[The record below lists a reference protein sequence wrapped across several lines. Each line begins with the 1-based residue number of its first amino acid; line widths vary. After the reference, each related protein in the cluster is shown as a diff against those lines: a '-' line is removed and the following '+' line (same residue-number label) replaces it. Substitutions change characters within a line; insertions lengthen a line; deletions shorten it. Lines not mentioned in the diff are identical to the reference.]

1 MDKEVRGDTEND
13 LQLLLAAAGEA
24 EARFDHE
31 TAVAHYTAA
40 LALPALTPQERYTIL
55 DGRAAVY
62 RNWGQIPR
70 FAEDG
75 RSLIKLARQIGD
87 KRRLAK
93 TLAVYGY
100 MLGSTYSGP
109 LSEEEAWE
117 AITLAQELEDDYLLA
132 LSHMALS
139 FNLYDS
145 DRDRAWEQAESA
157 LTIARRSKNND
168 AIFKVVLF
176 FASRLAFKNLHQE
189 AAGYAAEARALA
201 DELGGY
207 YERYL
212 ALNSS
217 GMAQTDL
224 AIQRYY
230 YEQALDV
237 VRLMNNSLG
246 AAANNIGLVLSK
258 LGLYGRALIYA
269 QEALANA
276 RRIGM
281 RDRISM
287 FLDGEGRAYLGKG
300 MLEEAKQAFEE
311 GIAFTSE
318 YPFVFIFHHIGLAE
332 VALAAGR
339 YEEAIN
345 HYQLAQTG
353 EKSVKPTADAGLGA
367 AYLALGDKE
376 KALRFTTEAVAF
388 LETGQL
394 VDEYPSQDIW
404 WRHYQVLRTLE
415 NEGSFNALDQAR
427 RMMLTTIET
436 LSDEGLRRNYLN
448 KVAINRDITLAWT
461 AEAAARGLSTD
472 VFTAHDALPG
482 NLYEQFRRVV
492 DIGSRLAAEH
502 DTDTLADFI
511 VEEFVE
517 MSGAERVLLLLL
529 DESGKPQVAAGF
541 NPEDTLELAG
551 SMLES
556 VRQDRRPAVRFDV
569 GDVPKGAVPELHQ
582 RSLIALP
589 LIAQGRFLGLLY
601 GDMRQVF
608 GRFDDSELQLLG
620 MLAHQT
626 AAALENANLVSTL
639 EEKVEERTAELQRRN
654 LELGIINSIS
664 AGLVSK
670 LDFKSVINTVG
681 DRLAETFDADTT
693 FIALYDRENQMLD
706 YPYFEEHGH
715 HHELKVEFGE
725 GFTSYVIKTAEP
737 LFLNTRK
744 DTTKYDIAVI
754 KSPGEEKDLN
764 ESIIGV
770 PIFTGERVIG
780 VISVQKYQKYAY
792 NENDL
797 RLLTTL
803 SSNLGVALENARLF
817 DETQHLLEETEARNS
832 ELAIINSVQEGLASK
847 LDLQEII
854 EIIGEKISQ
863 IYEGDSVTLYSYD
876 AQEDLIYALYAKE
889 LGERKTLPSIA
900 PGPIGRAVFERGEPV
915 LVRSADEYTEMG
927 AIAIEGTEDS
937 LSGMYVPFNIGK
949 DELGNLSVENSKR
962 EGAYDEADLRL
973 LTTLANS
980 MSVALEN
987 ARLFDETQHLLEET
1001 QKRNAELAIIN
1012 AVQEGLAAELN
1023 LQSIIEVVAEKLRE
1037 IYPNEG
1043 VGLDTYD
1050 AAYDLIVPRYL
1061 FEAGER
1067 IKLAPYK
1074 PGAFNR
1080 HLIKTKKPLL
1090 IRNKADFDALDAI
1103 PVEGTTP
1110 VKSGM
1115 YVPLVAGNRFIGRVT
1130 VESLAR
1136 EYAFSKPDLRLLT
1149 TMANTMSVVL
1159 ENARLFDET
1168 QKLLAQTEQR
1178 AAELAVINSV
1188 QSTLASQLDI
1198 QAIYELVGDQ
1208 IQEIFEAQTVTMY
1221 TADPA
1226 NELAN
1231 YVFAKENGHPLALQ
1245 EVTFGRGARYLA
1257 REKQPLLL
1265 HNEEEVAEW
1274 YPDLAQRKLPGEKT
1288 ETRSWLQVPLI
1299 VGDKFIGG
1307 VNLEDEKSDAFD
1319 DSDVRLLTTLANSM
1333 SVALENA
1340 RLFKQT
1346 EDLLAETEQ
1355 RAAELSLINTI
1366 QIALAAE
1373 LEIEAILDLVGDK
1386 IVGIFDAQTVTINR
1400 FHHQENLNE
1409 YVFIIEDGQR
1419 HESIMRPI
1427 NNFYQNFINEG
1438 KPLMINSG
1446 FDQLRAAGDT
1456 ETVAGKPT
1464 RSFINAPLKRGDLI
1478 TGYISVQNIEHENAF
1493 DEGDLRLLTTLASS
1507 LSVALENARL
1517 FEETQRLLAETEQRA
1532 TELAVINSVQGGLAT
1547 QLDMEAMI
1555 DLVGDKL
1562 VDIFNAQVVTI
1573 NRLDHQQRRN
1583 EYAYLYED
1591 GKRHVIEPVAFL
1603 PLIEELIRNGAP
1615 MFLNSGLEELRRRGV
1630 ISTVSGKPTQS
1641 MLLAPLKRGDLVI
1654 GYISIQD
1661 VEREYVFSET
1671 DLRLLTTL
1679 AGSMS
1684 VAMENARLFD
1694 ETQNLLAQT
1703 EQRNAELAL
1712 IKSVQDGL
1720 AAQLDSEAIYN
1731 LVGDKI
1737 AEIFDTQSV
1746 AITTI
1751 DYDAK
1756 LINGV
1761 YSIENGKRY
1770 QKRSYPFGPGSLR
1783 LIREKKPMHLNSRE
1797 ELLRVF
1803 PDWED
1808 ESIKGKAVTQ
1818 SMLVVPLIIGGS
1830 VFGAIDLQDKRP
1842 NIFKESDLR
1851 LLTTL
1856 ANSMTISLEN
1866 ARLFEETQRH
1876 AREMSALTEV
1886 GSDISATLDLSDVL
1900 KRIAEHALDLLDV
1913 SDSALF
1919 LPDESGET
1927 MKGFVALGSI
1937 AEQVMAIT
1945 VQPGSGIL
1953 GHMWRNREAEVIN
1966 DAVSDPRA
1974 ETIAGTVTQAD
1985 ERMMATPLLS
1995 GDDVVGMMAVW
2006 RRGEPF
2012 DEDDLRF
2019 LNGLSRQAAIAIQ
2032 NARLYS
2038 DAAAARAEAER
2049 ANEAKS
2055 TFLANMSHEL
2065 RTPLNAIIGFTRIVQ
2080 RKAKGQLPE
2089 KQVDNLGKVLSSGEH
2104 LLNLINTILDI
2115 AKIEAGRMDL
2125 TPSKFPVGPL
2135 IEATANTSQPLLKP
2149 GVRLNKDIAAGLPL
2163 IHSDQDKLKQILLN
2177 LLSNAAKFTHKGSI
2191 TIRARS
2197 DGETMTIDVIDTG
2210 IGISEEAMDRIF
2222 EEFQQADSS
2231 TTRQY
2236 GGTGLGLPISKH
2248 LAKLLGGDL
2257 LVESEEGVGSTFTI
2271 VIPVDIER
2279 AIAADQ
2285 QPAEA
2290 GQVASG
2296 RLQVAN
2302 PALSLSKGGNVLE
2315 GDADA
2320 ARLVLAID
2328 DSADVIYM
2336 VKEHLIEAGFKVVGA
2351 QTGAEGLD
2359 LARRLRPVAIT
2370 LDIILPDMDGWQ
2382 VLHALKTDPITK
2394 DIPVILLTILD
2405 KQTLGMQLGASDYL
2419 VKPIDPQLLLT
2430 TLERLVPHSEIDH
2443 TLLVV
2448 DDDESVPDMVAQ
2460 LLEKEPY
2467 QVRAAVDGLDALQK
2481 IEEEKPDAILLDLLM
2496 PRLDGFGLLAR
2507 LRESADTAGIPVI
2520 VLTAKRL
2527 TTEETALLASSAQ
2540 QIIQKQG
2547 LAGEE
2552 LVKELGQVLQSSK

>member
-1 MDKEVRGDTEND
+1 LANALPSYQKNESIALQKSQNDKRWVANLTSCSRIDKNMSGKSTAKTINNENPADAEKD
-13 LQLLLAAAGEA
+13 LQSLLAEAQAAESLD
-24 EARFDHE
+24 DHE
-31 TAVAHYTAA
+31 TAAA
-40 LALPALTPQERYTIL
+40 LY
-55 DGRAAVY
+55 
-62 RNWGQIPR
+62 
-70 FAEDG
+70 
-75 RSLIKLARQIGD
+75 
-87 KRRLAK
+87 AK
-93 TLAVYGY
+93 
-100 MLGSTYSGP
+100 
-109 LSEEEAWE
+109 
-117 AITLAQELEDDYLLA
+117 
-132 LSHMALS
+132 
-139 FNLYDS
+139 F
-145 DRDRAWEQAESA
+145 
-157 LTIARRSKNND
+157 
-168 AIFKVVLF
+168 
-176 FASRLAFKNLHQE
+176 
-189 AAGYAAEARALA
+189 AAG
-201 DELGGY
+201 
-207 YERYL
+207 
-212 ALNSS
+212 
-217 GMAQTDL
+217 
-224 AIQRYY
+224 
-230 YEQALDV
+230 
-237 VRLMNNSLG
+237 
-246 AAANNIGLVLSK
+246 
-258 LGLYGRALIYA
+258 
-269 QEALANA
+269 
-276 RRIGM
+276 
-281 RDRISM
+281 
-287 FLDGEGRAYLGKG
+287 
-300 MLEEAKQAFEE
+300 
-311 GIAFTSE
+311 
-318 YPFVFIFHHIGLAE
+318 
-332 VALAAGR
+332 
-339 YEEAIN
+339 
-345 HYQLAQTG
+345 
-353 EKSVKPTADAGLGA
+353 
-367 AYLALGDKE
+367 
-376 KALRFTTEAVAF
+376 
-388 LETGQL
+388 
-394 VDEYPSQDIW
+394 
-404 WRHYQVLRTLE
+404 
-415 NEGSFNALDQAR
+415 
-427 RMMLTTIET
+427 
-436 LSDEGLRRNYLN
+436 
-448 KVAINRDITLAWT
+448 
-461 AEAAARGLSTD
+461 
-472 VFTAHDALPG
+472 
-482 NLYEQFRRVV
+482 
-492 DIGSRLAAEH
+492 
-502 DTDTLADFI
+502 
-511 VEEFVE
+511 
-517 MSGAERVLLLLL
+517 
-529 DESGKPQVAAGF
+529 
-541 NPEDTLELAG
+541 
-551 SMLES
+551 
-556 VRQDRRPAVRFDV
+556 
-569 GDVPKGAVPELHQ
+569 
-582 RSLIALP
+582 
-589 LIAQGRFLGLLY
+589 
-601 GDMRQVF
+601 
-608 GRFDDSELQLLG
+608 
-620 MLAHQT
+620 
-626 AAALENANLVSTL
+626 L
-639 EEKVEERTAELQRRN
+639 EEKIEEQSAEIQRRN
-654 LELGIINSIS
+654 FELGILNSIS
-664 AGLVSK
+664 AGLSSES
-670 LDFKSVINTVG
+670 DFQAIVNTVG
-681 DRLAETFDADTT
+681 DRLAETFNADTT
-693 FIALYDRENQMLD
+693 FIALYDPVLQIID

-715 HHELKVEFGE
+715 HHEIQVPFGQ
-725 GFTSYVIKTAEP
+725 GFTSYIIKNATP
-737 LFLNTRK
+737 VFLNSREDQK
-744 DTTKYDIAVI
+744 KYNAVI
-754 KSPGEEKDLN
+754 IESPGEEEILN

-770 PIFTGERVIG
+770 PIFAGERVIG
-780 VISVQKYQKYAY
+780 ALSVQRHKKFAFKD
-792 NENDL
+792 NDL

-803 SSNLGVALENARLF
+803 SSNLGVALQNARLF
-817 DETQHLLEETEARNS
+817 DETQHLLDETEARNS

-854 EIIGEKISQ
+854 EIIGEKISE
-863 IYEGDSVTLYSYD
+863 IYLGDSVTLYSYD
-876 AQEDLIYALYAKE
+876 DKKDISYALYAKE
-889 LGERKTLPSIA
+889 LGERMVLPPIT

-937 LSGMYVPFNIGK
+937 LSGMYVPFHIGK
-949 DELGNLSVENSKR
+949 DQLGNLSVENSKR

-1001 QKRNAELAIIN
+1001 QKRNAELAVIN

-1023 LQSIIEVVAEKLRE
+1023 LQSILEVVAEKLQA
-1037 IYPNEG
+1037 IYINEG
-1043 VGLDTYD
+1043 VALDTYD
-1050 AAYDLIVPRYL
+1050 AARDLIVPRFR
-1061 FEAGER
+1061 FERGQRVALE
-1067 IKLAPYK
+1067 PYS
-1074 PGAFNR
+1074 PGALNR
-1080 HLIKTKKPLL
+1080 HLIKTKKPAL
-1090 IRNKADFDALDAI
+1090 IRSQAEFKALGSAPI
-1103 PVEGTTP
+1103 EGTKP

-1115 YVPLVAGNRFIGRVT
+1115 YVPLTAGNRFIGRVT
-1130 VESLAR
+1130 IESLDH
-1136 EYAFSKPDLRLLT
+1136 ENAFGEPDLRLLT
-1149 TMANTMSVVL
+1149 TLANTMSVVL

-1188 QSTLASQLDI
+1188 QYTLASQLDI
-1198 QAIYELVGDQ
+1198 HTIYDLVGDQ
-1208 IQEIFEAQTVTMY
+1208 IQEIFEAQTVTIY

-1226 NELAN
+1226 KELAN
-1231 YVFAKENGHPLALQ
+1231 YVYAKENGRPLTLQ
-1245 EVTFGRGARYLA
+1245 EVEFGSGARYLA
-1257 REKQPLLL
+1257 KEKRPLHLK
-1265 HNEEEVAEW
+1265 NEEEVSEW
-1274 YPDLAQRKLPGEKT
+1274 YPDLANRKLPGEQT

-1307 VNLEDEKSDAFD
+1307 INLEDDKSNAFD

-1346 EDLLAETEQ
+1346 EDLLGETEQ

-1386 IVGIFDAQTVTINR
+1386 IVSIFDAQTVTINR
-1400 FHHQENLNE
+1400 FHHEQHLNE

-1419 HESIMRPI
+1419 HEPLTRPI
-1427 NNFYQNFINEG
+1427 NPFFQNFIDEG

-1446 FDQLRAAGDT
+1446 LDRSRQVGET

-1478 TGYISVQNIEHENAF
+1478 TGYISVQNIEHEYAF

-1532 TELAVINSVQGGLAT
+1532 AELAVINSVQSGLAT
-1547 QLDMEAMI
+1547 QLDMEAI
-1555 DLVGDKL
+1555 INLVGDKL

-1573 NRLDHQQRRN
+1573 NRLNHQQLLN
-1583 EYAYLYED
+1583 EYAYLYEE
-1591 GKRHVIEPVAFL
+1591 GKRHVIAPVPFL
-1603 PLIEELIRNGAP
+1603 PLIEELIRDGEP
-1615 MFLNSGLEELRRRGV
+1615 MILNSGLEELRQRGV
-1630 ISTVSGKPTQS
+1630 IATVSGRPTES
-1641 MLLAPLKRGDLVI
+1641 MLVAPLKRGDLVI

-1661 VEREYVFSET
+1661 VESENVFSET
-1671 DLRLLTTL
+1671 DLGLLTTL

-1684 VAMENARLFD
+1684 VALENARLFD

-1720 AAQLDSEAIYN
+1720 AVQLDTQAIYN

-1751 DYDAK
+1751 DYDNQ

-1761 YSIENGKRY
+1761 YSIEKGKRY
-1770 QKRSYPFGPGSLR
+1770 QKRSFPFGPGSLR
-1783 LIREKKPMHLNSRE
+1783 LIKEKKPLHLNNRE

-1808 ESIKGKAVTQ
+1808 ETIKGEAVTQ

-1856 ANSMTISLEN
+1856 ATSMTVALEN

-1900 KRIAEHALDLLDV
+1900 ERIAAHALDLLDV

-1927 MKGFVALGSI
+1927 MKGFVALGTI

-1945 VQPGSGIL
+1945 VEPGLGIL
-1953 GHMWRNREAEVIN
+1953 GHMWQNREAEVIN
-1966 DAVSDPRA
+1966 DALSDPRA

-1995 GDDVVGMMAVW
+1995 GNDVVGMMAVW

-2038 DAAAARAEAER
+2038 DAASARSEAER

-2149 GVRLNKDIAAGLPL
+2149 GVKLNKEIAAGLPL
-2163 IHSDQDKLKQILLN
+2163 IHSDQDKLKQIMLN

-2197 DGETMTIDVIDTG
+2197 EGEMLTVDVIDTG
-2210 IGISEEAMDRIF
+2210 IGISKDAMDRIF

-2257 LVESEEGVGSTFTI
+2257 LVVSEEDVGSTFTI
-2271 VIPVDIER
+2271 VIPVDIEQLHPE
-2279 AIAADQ
+2279 DQ
-2285 QPAEA
+2285 HPGDSDQEMELQNA
-2290 GQVASG
+2290 GLDEEDNS
-2296 RLQVAN
+2296 RLI
-2302 PALSLSKGGNVLE
+2302 
-2315 GDADA
+2315 
-2320 ARLVLAID
+2320 LAID

-2336 VKEHLIEAGFKVVGA
+2336 VKEHLNEGGFKVLGA

-2359 LARRLRPVAIT
+2359 LARRLKPSAIT

-2394 DIPVILLTILD
+2394 EIPVILLTILD
-2405 KQTLGMQLGASDYL
+2405 KKTLGMQLGAADYL
-2419 VKPIDPQLLLT
+2419 VKPIDPRLLLE
-2430 TLERLVPHSEIDH
+2430 TLERLIPPADSDR

-2448 DDDESVPDMVAQ
+2448 DDDEGVHDLVSQ
-2460 LLEKEPY
+2460 LLENEPY
-2467 QVRAAVDGLDALQK
+2467 QLRTAVDGMDALQK
-2481 IEEEKPDAILLDLLM
+2481 IAEEKPDAILLDLLM
-2496 PRLDGFGLLAR
+2496 PRLDGFGVLAK
-2507 LRESADTAGIPVI
+2507 LRESANTASIPVI

-2527 TTEETALLASSAQ
+2527 TTQETAVLANSTEQ
-2540 QIIQKQG
+2540 VIQKQG
-2547 LAGEE
+2547 LAAEE
-2552 LVKELGQVLQSSK
+2552 LVKELGRVLRDNNKQAPNSK

>member
-1 MDKEVRGDTEND
+1 MSGKSAAKSIEDESPAVGAENE
-13 LQLLLAAAGEA
+13 LQSLLAAAEAA

-31 TAVAHYTAA
+31 TAVSYYTTA
-40 LALPALTPQERYTIL
+40 LELPDLTLEEQYAIL
-55 DGRAAVY
+55 DGRAHAY
-62 RNWGQIPR
+62 RYWGQVLL
-70 FAEDG
+70 FAKDAAL
-75 RSLIKLARQIGD
+75 LIELARQMGD
-87 KRRLAK
+87 KRRLAE

-100 MLGSTYSGP
+100 YIGRSQIALFT
-109 LSEEEAWE
+109 SEAARE
-117 AITLAQELEDDYLLA
+117 AISLAQDLQDDYLLA

-139 FNLYDS
+139 FCLLDT
-145 DRDRAWEQAESA
+145 DRDSAWKLAENA
-157 LTIARRSKNND
+157 LNFARRSKIAD
-168 AIFKVVLF
+168 AITKVDFF
-176 FASRLAFKNLHQE
+176 FASNFAAQNLHEE
-189 AAGYAAEARALA
+189 ASIYAAEARALTEKS
-201 DELGGY
+201 DDP
-207 YERYL
+207 YERIL
-212 ALNSS
+212 ALNLS
-217 GMAQTDL
+217 AQAETDL
-224 AIQRYY
+224 AIQRRY
-230 YEQALDV
+230 YEQTLET
-237 VRLMNNSLG
+237 VRLINNNMG
-246 AAANNIGLVLSK
+246 GAANNIGLVLSK
-258 LGLYGRALIYA
+258 LGLYGRALSYA
-269 QEALANA
+269 QEAVANA
-276 RRIGM
+276 RTIGQQN
-281 RDRISM
+281 RLAKY
-287 FLDGEGRAYLGKG
+287 LDGLGRAYLGKG
-300 MLEEAKQAFEE
+300 MLVEAKQAFEE
-311 GIAFTSE
+311 GLSLALEDMFISAF
-318 YPFVFIFHHIGLAE
+318 HKIGLAE
-332 VALAAGR
+332 VALARGD
-339 YEEAIN
+339 YEEAADYFQRARSAEN
-345 HYQLAQTG
+345 P
-353 EKSVKPTADAGLGA
+353 VKPTADAGLGA
-367 AYLALGDKE
+367 VYQAQGDLETALQ
-376 KALRFTTEAVAF
+376 FTSEGAAF
-388 LETGQL
+388 LESGMTIL
-394 VDEYPSQDIW
+394 EYPSQDIW
-404 WRHYQVLRTLE
+404 WRHYQVLQALG
-415 NEGSFNALDQAR
+415 NEAYFDALDQAR
-427 RMMLTTIET
+427 QTMLATIET

-448 KVAINRDITLAWT
+448 KVAINRSITLTWT
-461 AEAAARGLSTD
+461 AEAARRGLPTD
-472 VFTAHDALPG
+472 IFTAHDPVSG
-482 NLYEQFRRVV
+482 NLREQFHRVV
-492 DIGSRLAAEH
+492 DTGSRLAGEH
-502 DTDTLADFI
+502 DPETLADFI

-517 MSGAERVLLLLL
+517 MSGVERVLLLLL
-529 DESGKPQVAAGF
+529 DEKGIPQVAAGF
-541 NPEDTLELAG
+541 NPEDALALAG
-551 SMLES
+551 PLLES
-556 VRQDRRPAVRFDV
+556 VRQSRRPQVRLDV
-569 GDVPKGAVPELHQ
+569 GDVAEGAVPAIHQ
-582 RSLIALP
+582 RCLIALP
-589 LIAQGRFLGLLY
+589 LIAQNRFLGLLY

-608 GRFDDSELQLLG
+608 GRFDDADLDLLTL
-620 MLAHQT
+620 LAHQA
-626 AAALENANLVSTL
+626 AAALENAKLVSTL
-639 EEKVEERTAELQRRN
+639 EGKVEDRTANLQRRN

-664 AGLVSK
+664 VGLVSK

-681 DRLAETFDADTT
+681 NRLAETFDADTT

-706 YPYFEEHGH
+706 YPYYEEHGH
-715 HHELKVEFGE
+715 HHELRVRFGE

-737 LFLNTRK
+737 LFLNTVK
-744 DTTKYDIAVI
+744 DTNKYGIAVI

-770 PIFTGERVIG
+770 PIFSGERVIG

-854 EIIGEKISQ
+854 EIIGEKISE

-876 AQEDLIYALYAKE
+876 AKEGLSYALYAKE
-889 LGERKTLPSIA
+889 LGERKTLPPIT
-900 PGPIGRAVFERGEPV
+900 PGPIGRAVFVRGEPV
-915 LVRSADEYTEMG
+915 LVRSADEYTQMG
-927 AIAIEGTEDS
+927 AIMIEGTAAS

-949 DELGNLSVENSKR
+949 DGLGNLSVENAKR

-1001 QKRNAELAIIN
+1001 QKRNAELAMIN

-1037 IYPNEG
+1037 IYPNES

-1050 AAYDLIVPRYL
+1050 AAHDLIVPRYL
-1061 FEAGER
+1061 YEAGER
-1067 IKLAPYK
+1067 VTVETYK

-1090 IRNKADFDALDAI
+1090 IRNQADFDALDAI
-1103 PVEGTTP
+1103 PVEGTKA

-1115 YVPLVAGNRFIGRVT
+1115 YVPLVAGNRFIGRVNI
-1130 VESLAR
+1130 ESLDR
-1136 EYAFSKPDLRLLT
+1136 ENAFSEPDLRLLS
-1149 TMANTMSVVL
+1149 TMASTMSVVL

-1198 QAIYELVGDQ
+1198 RAIYELVGDQ
-1208 IQEIFEAQTVTMY
+1208 IQEIFEAQTVTIY

-1226 NELAN
+1226 NELAT
-1231 YVFAKENGHPLALQ
+1231 YVYAKENGRPLTLQ
-1245 EVTFGRGARYLA
+1245 EVTFGSGARYLA
-1257 REKQPLLL
+1257 RKKRPLLL
-1265 HNEEEVAEW
+1265 QNEKEIAEW
-1274 YPDLAQRKLPGEKT
+1274 YPDLAQRKLPGEQT

-1299 VGDKFIGG
+1299 VGGKFIGG
-1307 VNLEDEKSDAFD
+1307 INLEDENSNTFD

-1400 FHHQENLNE
+1400 FHHQEKLNE
-1409 YVFIIEDGQR
+1409 YIFIIENGQR
-1419 HESIMRPI
+1419 HQSIIRPI
-1427 NNFYQNFINEG
+1427 NPFFEKFIEEG
-1438 KPLMINSG
+1438 IPQIVNSG
-1446 FDQLRAAGDT
+1446 LDHFRASGET

-1464 RSFINAPLKRGDLI
+1464 RSFMNAPLKRGELI
-1478 TGYISVQNIEHENAF
+1478 TGYVSVQNIEHEYAF

-1507 LSVALENARL
+1507 MSVALENARL

-1532 TELAVINSVQGGLAT
+1532 TELAVINSVQSGLAT

-1555 DLVGDKL
+1555 NLVGDKL

-1573 NRLDHQQRRN
+1573 NRLDHQRQRN
-1583 EYAYLYED
+1583 EYAYLYEN
-1591 GKRHVIEPVAFL
+1591 GKRHMIEPVAFL
-1603 PLIEELIRNGAP
+1603 PLIEELIRDGEP
-1615 MFLNSGLEELRRRGV
+1615 IFLNSGLEELRRRGI

-1641 MLLAPLKRGDLVI
+1641 MLIAPLKRGDLVT

-1661 VEREYVFSET
+1661 VESENVFSET

-1684 VAMENARLFD
+1684 VALENARLFD
-1694 ETQNLLAQT
+1694 ETQSLLAQT

-1720 AAQLDSEAIYN
+1720 AAQLDTEAIYN

-1751 DYDAK
+1751 DYDTQS
-1756 LINGV
+1756 INGV

-1770 QKRSYPFGPGSLR
+1770 QKPSFPFGPGSLR
-1783 LIREKKPMHLNSRE
+1783 LIKDKKTMHLHNRE

-1808 ESIKGKAVTQ
+1808 ESIKGTAVTQ
-1818 SMLVVPLIIGGS
+1818 SMLVVPLIISGS

-1856 ANSMTISLEN
+1856 ANSMTVALEN

-1900 KRIAEHALDLLDV
+1900 ERIAAHALDLLDV

-1945 VQPGSGIL
+1945 VVPGQGIL
-1953 GHMWRNREAEVIN
+1953 GHMWQNREAEVIN
-1966 DAVSDPRA
+1966 DALSDPRA
-1974 ETIAGTVTQAD
+1974 QTIAGTVTQAD

-1995 GDDVVGMMAVW
+1995 GSDVVGMMAVW

-2038 DAAAARAEAER
+2038 DAAIARAEAER

-2125 TPSKFPVGPL
+2125 TPSNFPVGPL

-2149 GVRLNKDIAAGLPL
+2149 GVKLNKDIAAGLPL
-2163 IHSDQDKLKQILLN
+2163 IHSDQDKLKQIMLN

-2191 TIRARS
+2191 TIRATS
-2197 DGETMTIDVIDTG
+2197 DGETLAVDVIDTG

-2257 LVESEEGVGSTFTI
+2257 LVKSEEGVGSTFTI
-2271 VIPVDIER
+2271 VIPVDI
-2279 AIAADQ
+2279 DQ
-2285 QPAEA
+2285 VSTGSPQPTEKGQEA
-2290 GQVASG
+2290 GRQSG
-2296 RLQVAN
+2296 EVI
-2302 PALSLSKGGNVLE
+2302 E
-2315 GDADA
+2315 DGDDPS
-2320 ARLVLAID
+2320 RLVLAID

-2336 VKEHLIEAGFKVVGA
+2336 VQEHLDEAGFKVLGA

-2359 LARRLRPVAIT
+2359 LARRIRPAAIT
-2370 LDIILPDMDGWQ
+2370 LDVILPDMDGWQ

-2405 KQTLGMQLGASDYL
+2405 KQTLGLQLGAADYL
-2419 VKPIDPQLLLT
+2419 VKPIDPKLLLA
-2430 TLERLVPHSEIDH
+2430 TLERLIPPSESDH

-2448 DDDESVPDMVAQ
+2448 DDDEAVHDLVSQ

-2496 PRLDGFGLLAR
+2496 PRLDGFGLLAK
-2507 LRESADTAGIPVI
+2507 LRASASTANIPVV

-2527 TTEETALLASSAQ
+2527 TSQETAVLASSAQ

-2547 LAGEE
+2547 LAAEE
-2552 LVKELGQVLQSSK
+2552 LVKELGRVLRDSNQ